1 MEGVIKLGRQV
12 RYSVHELHDYFKPSH
27 FSTIIPSGSPSARTT

>member
-12 RYSVHELHDYFKPSH
+12 RYFVHELHNYLNQV
-27 FSTIIPSGSPSARTT
+27 IAVL